1 MHPTKLQ
8 RLSLIMVVGLVL
20 SGVLAC
26 DPFGGGATKPTVT
39 VSSPEN
45 LTEVQV
51 GAEVEVVSTVRDTK
65 GVTKVELAVD
75 GVLFS
80 TEASPSPQ
88 GDTSW
93 TLTQTWVA
101 TDPGVHNLAVTAYN
115 VDGVASDASN
125 VQVRVVE
132 GAEPGAT
139 GTVTL
144 ATSTP
149 AAPGATATLPPPGST
164 ATTAPPA
171 PTRTTAA
178 PTRTTAAA
186 APTNTP
192 VPPPPP
198 TNTPVPPPPGQPDL
212 IISELYVD
220 PANPAYGASGAA
232 YFTIR
237 NRGNAQAGQSV
248 LYYQWG
254 PGGSEVGQAQV
265 PALPAGAEHSLGANV
280 GPFYSSFSVW
290 GATDAGSAVTESNE
304 DNNRRT
310 FMVNV
315 AAAALPDLTI
325 VELSLNPWP
334 YWGQESDARIT
345 VANIGSGD
353 AGSFQLQYFWAES
366 EACWWPMDPLPAGA
380 EVTVSCHVGPFWYPF
395 NTYAYADVG
404 AEVTESSDDNNR
416 QDLYVEAG

>member
-1 MHPTKLQ
+1 MHSTKLQ

-101 TDPGVHNLAVTAYN
+101 TEPGVHNLTVTAYN
-115 VDGVASDASN
+115 VDGLASDPWGIA
-125 VQVRVVE
+125 VKVVE

-178 PTRTTAAA
+178 PP
-186 APTNTP
+186 PTNTP
-192 VPPPPP
+192 VPPP

-212 IISELYVD
+212 TISELSVD

-237 NRGNAQAGQSV
+237 NRGSAPAGPSV
-248 LYYQWG
+248 LYFQWG
-254 PGGSEVGQAQV
+254 PGDGEVGQAQV
-265 PALPAGAEHSLGANV
+265 PALAAGAEHSLGANV
-280 GPFYSSFSVW
+280 GPFYASFEVW
-290 GATDAGSAVTESNE
+290 GIIDAGSAVAESNE

-315 AAAALPDLTI
+315 AAPALPDLTI
-325 VELSLNPWP
+325 EELSLNPWP
-334 YWGQESDARIT
+334 YWGNESDARIT
-345 VANIGSGD
+345 VANYGSGD
-353 AGSFQLQYFWAES
+353 AGSFTLYYWWAET
-366 EACWWPMDPLPAGA
+366 ERCEFRMDPLPAGA
-380 EVTVSCHVGPFWYPF
+380 EVTKSCHVGPFWSSF
-395 NTYAYADVG
+395 NTYAMADVLSEV
-404 AEVTESSDDNNR
+404 AESTDDNNR
-416 QDLYVEAG
+416 RDLYVEAG